1 MKRLFTSDFLNTEKE
16 LTTNF
21 IDRQIFSLKVTIYL
35 TFCFK
40 MIFVI
45 FNIFDGHKS
54 PYLPTNAITIV
65 VSCFPA
71 FYFLRRNKLN
81 YAKFFAYFPT
91 VFIQA
96 LSSYYV
102 LLEGLSY
109 GNAELALL
117 PYVAACIVFYNNS
130 VVVWGVFMNLILFL
144 TVKIARFN
152 LYPVSAH
159 ELILDLTMSIIA
171 YAMVIVLANLYKKDF
186 YTLKDNND
194 KLLEQKQIIESQTE
208 RLKAIN
214 STKDR
219 LFSIIAHDLRSPLSS
234 LKGVMQL
241 LDNEYISKE
250 EFSQLSKRLQQSV
263 DNVHGMLENLLLWS
277 LSQMDGIKP
286 NIKPFDLNVVVDETV
301 TLFKEVFIQKQI
313 DLISNSFINSE
324 ALGDEYQI
332 RTVLR
337 NILNNAIKFTPENG
351 QIAINGKIENHFIN
365 LKIMDTGVGIRK
377 EDLALIF
384 SNPKL
389 NTGTAGEKG
398 TGFGLFLCKELIEK
412 NGGRIDIN
420 SEFGKGTTIEILLP
434 LMLN

>member
-1 MKRLFTSDFLNTEKE
+1 MKRLLTADFLNTEKQ

-45 FNIFDGHKS
+45 FNAFDGHKS

-65 VSCFPA
+65 VSCLPA
-71 FYFLRRNKLN
+71 FYFLRKNKLN

-117 PYVAACIVFYNNS
+117 PYVAACIMFYGNP
-130 VVVWGVFMNLILFL
+130 VVLWGVFVNVILFL
-144 TVKIARFN
+144 VIKIVRFN
-152 LYPVSAH
+152 LYSISIH
-159 ELILDLTMSIIA
+159 ELILDLTMSMIA

-208 RLKAIN
+208 HLKAIN

-219 LFSIIAHDLRSPLSS
+219 LFSIIAHDLRSPLASVKGILLLLEDES
-234 LKGVMQL
+234 LSQTEFL
-241 LDNEYISKE
+241 EISKYLE
-250 EFSQLSKRLQQSV
+250 QSV
-263 DNVHGMLENLLLWS
+263 DNIHGMLENLLIWS
-277 LSQMDGIKP
+277 LSQMGGIKP
-286 NIKPFDLNVVVDETV
+286 KMKKVGLFEVVQESIELFGNIAL
-301 TLFKEVFIQKQI
+301 QKQI
-313 DLISNSFINSE
+313 TLTNEISKDATVYI
-324 ALGDEYQI
+324 DENNLKAII
-332 RTVLR
+332 RNL
-337 NILNNAIKFTPENG
+337 LNNALKFTPQHGIITFNETLRNDFVELS
-351 QIAINGKIENHFIN
+351 IS
-365 LKIMDTGVGIRK
+365 DSGVGIKK
-377 EDLALIF
+377 EDLSTIF
-384 SNPKL
+384 SKPKL
-389 NTGTAGEKG
+389 SQGTEGEKG
-398 TGFGLFLCKELIEK
+398 TGLGLALCKDLIEL
-412 NGGRIDIN
+412 NGGKIEVF
-420 SEFGKGTTIEILLP
+420 SEYGKGTIFNIV
-434 LMLN
+434 MRKN